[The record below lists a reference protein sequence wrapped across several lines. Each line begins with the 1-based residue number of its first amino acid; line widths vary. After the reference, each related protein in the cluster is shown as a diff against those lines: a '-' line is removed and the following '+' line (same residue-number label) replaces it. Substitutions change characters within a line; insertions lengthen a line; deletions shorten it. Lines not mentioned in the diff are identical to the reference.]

1 MQKSKIVALIDIS
14 DFNNHFIETL
24 LYANIYEKTHDQCVV
39 LDLNNIDDNKYI
51 DKNNRFKKEADLS
64 TFKIFDRSLY
74 QTLADSS
81 NKQNKALNLITSAK
95 DKNQN
100 LLVSLSQKEND
111 LNKAVVEKI
120 DEIIIFV
127 EMKKDISNKI
137 LKFLIGNDIKN
148 KKITLVIYGYIF
160 NIDNEKELLSIRK
173 MTKGSN
179 VSIDTIDKINDFKTI
194 HDIASIDPWKDIY
207 KTLKKII

>member
-1 MQKSKIVALIDIS
+1 MQKSKIIALIDIS

-24 LYANIYEKTHDQCVV
+24 LYANIYEKIHDHCVV
-39 LDLNNIDDNKYI
+39 FDLNNIQDNKYI

-74 QTLADSS
+74 QTLVDSS
-81 NKQNKALNLITSAK
+81 DKQNKALNLITSAK

-111 LNKAVVEKI
+111 LNKKVAEKI
-120 DEIIIFV
+120 DEVIIFV
-127 EMKKDISNKI
+127 SMKKDISNKL
-137 LKFLIGNDIKN
+137 LKFLISNDIRN
-148 KKITLVIYGYIF
+148 KKITLIIYGYIF

-179 VSIDTIDKINDFKTI
+179 ISIETIDKINDFKTI
-194 HDIASIDPWKDIY
+194 HDIASIDPWDDIY
-207 KTLKKII
+207 KLLKKII